1 MLVTKKAPDFTAAA
15 VMPTNEINEDF
26 NLYDALKHS
35 KKGVILFFWPK
46 DFTFVCPSEIIA
58 YDNKVGSFKERGYD
72 LIGVSIDSEFVHL
85 AWKNVPVDKGG
96 IGKVSFPLVADLTKQ
111 IARDY
116 DVLLDEKVALRGTF
130 IINKDGI
137 VRHALINDL
146 PIGRN
151 VEETLRTVDAIIQT
165 DEHGDVCPANWRKEM
180 ATMKPNPDGVKNYL
194 SSHSK
199 DLK

>member
-15 VMPTNEINEDF
+15 IMPTNEIKEDF
-26 NLYDALKHS
+26 NLYAALEES

-58 YDNKVGSFKERGYD
+58 YDNKVADFKERGYD
-72 LIGVSIDSEFVHL
+72 LIGVSIDSEYVHL
-85 AWKNVPVDKGG
+85 AWKNVPVEKGG
-96 IGKVSFPLVADLTKQ
+96 IGKVSFPMVADLTKQ

-116 DVLLDEKVALRGTF
+116 EVLIDEKIALRGTF
-130 IINKDGI
+130 IINKDGT

-151 VEETLRTVDAIIQT
+151 VDETIRTVDAIVQT
-165 DEHGDVCPANWRKEM
+165 DKFGDVCPANWKKSM
-180 ATMKPNPDGVKNYL
+180 ATMKPNPSGVKEYL
-194 SSHSK
+194 QSHSK